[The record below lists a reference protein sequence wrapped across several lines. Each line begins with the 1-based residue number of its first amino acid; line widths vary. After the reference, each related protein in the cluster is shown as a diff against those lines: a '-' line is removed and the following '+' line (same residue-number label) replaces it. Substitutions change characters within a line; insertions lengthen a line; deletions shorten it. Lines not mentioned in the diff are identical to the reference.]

1 MPSRFCPFCQQS
13 FLPSRFHPQQR
24 VCSAPACQ
32 HQRRQQNRQQKLLK
46 DPEYRQVCRDSARQW
61 RDNHPDYWKQ
71 YRASHPQSVQRNRVQ
86 QRQRDLHGRLVQL
99 ANNNSALPLKS
110 FPAQVWLQGPAAGD
124 LANNNLASA
133 HVLVLQ
139 TLVRPAPLPPS
150 ACKQQL
156 SGPPAA
162 LA

>member
-1 MPSRFCPFCQQS
+1 MSTRFCLLCQQS
-13 FLPSRFHPQQR
+13 FLPSRFHAQQR

-32 HQRRQQNRQQKLLK
+32 RQRQQQNRRQKLLT
-46 DPEYRQVCRDSARQW
+46 DPEYQQVCRDSARQW
-61 RDNHPDYWKQ
+61 RGNHPDYWKQ
-71 YRASHPQSVQRNRVQ
+71 YRASHPQSVQRNRLQ
-86 QRQRDLHGRLVQL
+86 QRQRDLRGRLFQL

-124 LANNNLASA
+124 LANNNLAPA

-139 TLVRPAPLPPS
+139 APVRPAPLPPPP
-150 ACKQQL
+150 CKQQL
-156 SGPPAA
+156 SGPPAD